1 MRRSLTPFL
10 IFLFLIGLAKP
21 GLFFAQENIVGEGEH
36 KGFIIN
42 EGLQVFRVGPIR
54 PGQTIEVFC
63 TPQWTKEKGGKVE
76 WRLQDQ
82 DGITLKAARQSNPE
96 AEPALMEWTSN
107 SLPRPK
113 AYSIY
118 VQGMDGDFPGEILGA
133 VTLRIF
139 LWDQNDGNSGT
150 DAPETYEKALLLPIS
165 EPGTYLFEECFM
177 SGTADIYDIYKIPI
191 KPNHSLTLTAK
202 PLQWK
207 GVDPKGKVRWEF
219 LNKSFRRLKGGDSLF
234 PHTSPFTVKIF
245 YPQVKADTKEAF
257 YYLFVKVEG
266 EVSLIYALHAEMK
279 EGR

>member
-1 MRRSLTPFL
+1 MRRRL
-10 IFLFLIGLAKP
+10 IPLLLFLFFIGLTSP
-21 GLFFAQENIVGEGEH
+21 GLLFAQENIVGEGEH

-42 EGLQVFRVGPIR
+42 EGLQVFRVSPIK

-76 WRLQDQ
+76 WRLEDQ
-82 DGITLKAARQSNPE
+82 DRITLKAAAHNNPE
-96 AEPALMEWTSN
+96 AEAALLEWTSN

-118 VQGMDGDFPGEILGA
+118 VQGMGGDYPGEILGA
-133 VTLRIF
+133 VNLRIF

-165 EPGTYLFEECFM
+165 DPGTYLFEECFI
-177 SGTADIYDIYKIPI
+177 SATADIYDIYKIPI

-207 GVDPKGKVRWEF
+207 GVGKKGKVRWEF
-219 LNKSFRRLKGGDSLF
+219 LNKSFRRLRGGDSLF
-234 PHTSPFTVKIF
+234 PHTSPFMVKIF
-245 YPQVKADTKEAF
+245 YPQVKADVKEAI

-266 EVSLIYALHAEMK
+266 EVSLIYALQAEMK
-279 EGR
+279 QGR